1 MNLQPRIKRLRRE
14 AELLSHPDVQ
24 AIAQT
29 LDQEPTILLGNQP
42 KIRFSL
48 PSWLWQHQVE
58 LTYEEILEN
67 PQTFAGSDGLYLNL
81 EEPIGEAFDAQIVLS
96 VQASADYPD
105 SVKEMLM
112 DLGKLRLQVQEPY
125 TYHSLQCD

>member
-1 MNLQPRIKRLRRE
+1 MNLQPRIHRLRRE

-29 LDQEPTILLGNQP
+29 LDQEPQIYLGDKPQV
-42 KIRFSL
+42 RFSF
-48 PSWLWQHQVE
+48 PSWLWHHQVE
-58 LTYEEILEN
+58 LSYEELLEN
-67 PQTFAGSDGLYLNL
+67 PQTSAGSDGLYLNL
-81 EEPIGEAFDAQIVLS
+81 EEPIGEAFYVPIILAM
-96 VQASADYPD
+96 QATADYPD
-105 SVKEMLM
+105 SIKEMLM